1 MESMSLGFYS
11 KSEAYLV
18 SLCPDG
24 IGRTWDPSGIDVTF
38 RGIPSGIDVT
48 FRGISSEIGWTWNR
62 TDLGLD
68 GHGIPSGIDV
78 TFRGIPPGNNP
89 YPLISEG

>member
-1 MESMSLGFYS
+1 MEIMSLGFYS
-11 KSEAYLV
+11 KSEAACTV

-24 IGRTWDPSGIDVTF
+24 IGRTWD
-38 RGIPSGIDVT
+38 
-48 FRGISSEIGWTWNR
+48 R
-62 TDLGLD
+62 TDMGSD

-78 TFRGIPPGNNP
+78 NFLGIPPGNDP

>member
-1 MESMSLGFYS
+1 MSLGFYS

-24 IGRTWDPSGIDVTF
+24 IGRTWD
-38 RGIPSGIDVT
+38 
-48 FRGISSEIGWTWNR
+48 W
-62 TDLGLD
+62 TDLGSD
-68 GHGIPSGIDV
+68 GHGIPSGIEV
-78 TFRGIPPGNNP
+78 TFPWDSFWDRRDFPWDSFWDQTDMGSDVHGNPSGNDP